1 MKFSQ
6 QCGTRDLEFEY
17 PDKHVLGVLESNP
30 VELPGGTPEELIRRA
45 LDEPVGSPKLG
56 EIVNPG
62 ETVAVI
68 VPDITR
74 AWQSIDVY
82 TPVIIEEL
90 EKAGIRDED
99 ITIISATG
107 THRRQSEEE
116 HRKLVSDAVYDR
128 IKVVDHVCT
137 DADMH
142 VQIGTTSRG
151 TPVLIDRRAA
161 EADRIILT
169 GAVVYHFLAGFG
181 GGRKMILPG
190 ISARETIMKNHSL
203 ALNPGMGSGSNP
215 KVRSGNMN
223 DTNPFHADMLEAAKM
238 AHPDF
243 LFNVVAD
250 SDFNIIKCFAGDF
263 EKAHTEGAELV
274 DRKDGVRLPCRSDVT
289 IATAGGFPKDINFY
303 QTSKTFFN
311 TVAATKKGGTMI
323 VVSACS
329 EGLGDKDLEHI
340 LCDFDNMKDR
350 EKAVRDNFSIGGFV
364 GFQAAEAAENF
375 NFILVTEMDETPFA
389 SSKIH
394 VVRDIEEALAL
405 TRSLTGSDELDAWI
419 MPHGANTM
427 PKIAGEC

>member
-289 IATAGGFPKDINFY
+289 IATAG
-303 QTSKTFFN
+303 
-311 TVAATKKGGTMI
+311 
-323 VVSACS
+323 
-329 EGLGDKDLEHI
+329 
-340 LCDFDNMKDR
+340 
-350 EKAVRDNFSIGGFV
+350 
-364 GFQAAEAAENF
+364 
-375 NFILVTEMDETPFA
+375 
-389 SSKIH
+389 
-394 VVRDIEEALAL
+394 
-405 TRSLTGSDELDAWI
+405 
-419 MPHGANTM
+419 
-427 PKIAGEC
+427 